1 MFPSIETIKQS
12 DVAGGGTADDDD
24 FVVHADNEAE
34 AEAPIF
40 NWYR

>member
-12 DVAGGGTADDDD
+12 DVAGGTDDD
-24 FVVHADNEAE
+24 FVVHVDNE

-40 NWYR
+40 